1 MVAKPAVFDSCWF
14 CISHSLTSILLAK
27 LFQNENNHYTNEE
40 ECYFF
45 CIVLLDECVLLSLVF
60 TRKHKKWK
68 WKVILAT
75 RKQEASWIFW
85 RLAFSFI
92 VIPAKCTN
100 MEMGGLLNYSCRQVK
115 IILPFIHGS
124 SPKKK
129 TYPLFTQ
136 TCPLV
141 DDSWGKNFK
150 FR

>member
-1 MVAKPAVFDSCWF
+1 MSVS
-14 CISHSLTSILLAK
+14 
-27 LFQNENNHYTNEE
+27 
-40 ECYFF
+40 YFLWY
-45 CIVLLDECVLLSLVF
+45 I